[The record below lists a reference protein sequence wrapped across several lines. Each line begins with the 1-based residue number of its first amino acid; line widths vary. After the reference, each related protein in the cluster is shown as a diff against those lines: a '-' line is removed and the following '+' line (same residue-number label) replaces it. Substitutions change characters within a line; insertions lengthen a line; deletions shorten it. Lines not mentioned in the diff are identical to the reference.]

1 MIRIH
6 LYVRP
11 ALRPYGDRF
20 LVRGWLAT
28 TVGRTIVSWRRLDD
42 AELAHEV
49 THVRQWARYGTA
61 RYPLAYLASSARAW
75 LGGHDWYRDNAFE
88 IEARAVEE
96 DVRAGRRP
104 GPRAGG

>member
-1 MIRIH
+1 MRVR

-11 ALRPYGDRF
+11 ALRQYGDRF

-28 TVGRTIVSWRRLDD
+28 TIGHAIVSWRRLDE

-49 THVRQWARYGTA
+49 THVRQWERYETW

-75 LGGHDWYRDNAFE
+75 LGGRDWYRDNEFE
-88 IEARAVEE
+88 IEARAVEA
-96 DVRAGRRP
+96 DVREGRRP
-104 GPRAGG
+104 GPRSGG